1 MNLPLSDDL
10 EIQTPFHRLHRSEF
24 YPYLHMLRKSNDFG
38 LYRHDPEMMA
48 LWFHN
53 ESAFD
58 SIIKKLPELV
68 FECGDGSVVFL
79 NKIELYFGRDDRL
92 LKNGVFHV
100 IFTCIAKC
108 HDPVIRDRMLEAY
121 PEIKPLYDRVTKGE
135 NPKDVAL
142 DARNKIIK
150 AEKERTDAK
159 KKKVKPPIVITGNSG
174 HTKTHSRIHHQPI
187 ESMPD
192 QEW

>member
-38 LYRHDPEMMA
+38 LYRHDAEMMA

-58 SIIKKLPELV
+58 GIRKKLPELV
-68 FECGDGSVVFL
+68 FDCEDGSVVFL
-79 NKIELYFGRDDRL
+79 NKIELYFGRHDKL
-92 LKNGVFHV
+92 LKNGVFHA

-108 HDPVIRDRMLEAY
+108 HDQSIRDRILEAY
-121 PEIKPLYDRVTKGE
+121 PEIKPLYDRVLKGE
-135 NPKDVAL
+135 QPRDVAL
-142 DARNKIIK
+142 DVRSKIIA
-150 AEKERTDAK
+150 AEKEVADAK
-159 KKKVKPPIVITGNSG
+159 KKKPKPVIVVAGNSG
-174 HTKTHSRIHHQPI
+174 QTRTHSRQSKQPL
-187 ESMPD
+187 EAMPD

>member
-38 LYRHDPEMMA
+38 LYRHDSEMMA

-58 SIIKKLPELV
+58 GICKKLPELI

-79 NKIELYFGRDDRL
+79 NKIEFYFGRDDRL

-100 IFTCIAKC
+100 VFTSIMKC

-121 PEIKPLYDRVTKGE
+121 PEIKPLRDRVANGE
-135 NPKDVAL
+135 HPKDVAL
-142 DARNKIIK
+142 DVRSKIIA
-150 AEKERTDAK
+150 AEKAIADAK
-159 KKKVKPPIVITGNSG
+159 KKKLKPVIVVAGNSSQ
-174 HTKTHSRIHHQPI
+174 TRTHSRQSKQPL
-187 ESMPD
+187 ETMPD
-192 QEW
+192 HEW